1 MKTWGIIATA
11 GLLMI
16 SLRGVTEITKE
27 DDLKRKFPD
36 KNITNIVVNVELTN
50 VDLSGWI
57 FTNIVF
63 RQGSI
68 ANANFTAATFL
79 GKPGRTVFTSNLSCA
94 IFANARLENVTFLGK
109 LADCNFSNAQLTNI
123 KFRDE
128 VSECDFSNAILD
140 GVSFKG
146 DFVNNNAI
154 GATLTNCVNKDGNL
168 IETQY
173 GKLILSKDK
182 K

>member
-1 MKTWGIIATA
+1 
-11 GLLMI
+11 MI
-16 SLRGVTEITKE
+16 SLHGVIEVSSE
-27 DDLKRKFPD
+27 NDLKRKFPD
-36 KNITNIVVNVELTN
+36 KNITDIIVNVELTS
-50 VDLSGWI
+50 VDLSSWT
-57 FTNIVF
+57 FTNVVF
-63 RQGSI
+63 KQGSI
-68 ANANFTAATFL
+68 ANANFTSSTFL
-79 GKPGRTVFTSNLSCA
+79 GKPGRTVFTSKLSCA
-94 IFANARLENVTFLGK
+94 IFVNARLENVTFLEK
-109 LADCNFSNAQLTNI
+109 IADCNFSNAQLKNV

-146 DFVNNNAI
+146 DFFNNNAI

-173 GKLILSKDK
+173 GRLILAKDK